1 MFWDIRYK
9 LPCHRSTC
17 TPLYYF
23 VVLVHSVNS
32 ALGIG
37 YGEVGAGH
45 THTESTRRRMTKRGL
60 MVGFYPL
67 LPVRTFPFFYVGCL
81 VPNHPFCRPP
91 WLTARGTGRSRNG
104 WSRSSCMRDNRS
116 RRGRVATLKRRH
128 YIRFDM
134 YRSALRQTPGD
145 AGQSI

>member
-67 LPVRTFPFFYVGCL
+67 LPVPEHSHSFTL
-81 VPNHPFCRPP
+81 VS